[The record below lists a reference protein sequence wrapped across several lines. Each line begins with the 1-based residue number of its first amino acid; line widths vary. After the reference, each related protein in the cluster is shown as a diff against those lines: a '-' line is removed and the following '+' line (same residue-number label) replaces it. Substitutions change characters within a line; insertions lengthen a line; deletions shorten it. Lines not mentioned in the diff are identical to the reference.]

1 MVAKTMF
8 DLAGRVCV
16 VTGGGRGIGKSIAA
30 ALAANGGKVVV
41 TGRSESTLKQ
51 AVEEIHADGGSADW
65 LTADM
70 QDEAAV
76 VRLAETVAERFGPAH
91 VLVNNA
97 GVNAIYKGAEKTS
110 LEEWNTII
118 GTNLTGLFLSCREFG
133 RQMLAA
139 ERGSIINI
147 SSIGG
152 RTGLAK
158 TAAYCASKGGVE
170 MLSKSM
176 AIDWAPKGVRVNCV
190 APAYVE
196 TDLTSGIVEHPVLGA
211 KITRRTPMGRF
222 GKTDEIAGAVV
233 FLASDASSYLTGESI
248 AVDGGWTGA

>member
-1 MVAKTMF
+1 MIGPNMF
-8 DLAGRVCV
+8 DLGGRVCV

-30 ALAANGGKVVV
+30 ALAAHGGKVVV
-41 TGRSESTLKQ
+41 TGRSEAALKQ
-51 AVEEIHADGGSADW
+51 AVDEIGALGGAAEW

-70 QDEAAV
+70 QDETQV
-76 VRLAETVAERFGPAH
+76 VRLAEIVAERFGLAH

-118 GTNLTGLFLSCREFG
+118 GTNLTGVFLACREFG

-139 ERGSIINI
+139 GRGSIINI

-152 RTGLAK
+152 RTGLGK

-170 MLSKSM
+170 LLTKSM

-196 TDLTSGIVEHPVLGA
+196 TDLTSGLVEHPVLGA
-211 KITRRTPMGRF
+211 RITGRTPMGRF
-222 GKTDEIAGAVV
+222 GRPEEIAGAVV
-233 FLASDASSYLTGESI
+233 FLASDAATYLTGESI
-248 AVDGGWTGA
+248 AVDGGWTAA

>member
-1 MVAKTMF
+1 MF
-8 DLAGRVCV
+8 DLDGRVCV

-30 ALAANGGKVVV
+30 ELAAHGGNVVV
-41 TGRSESTLKQ
+41 VGRSADTLKTT
-51 AVEEIHADGGSADW
+51 VEEIRAAAGSADW
-65 LTADM
+65 LTTDM
-70 QDEAAV
+70 RDEAAV
-76 VRLAETVAERFGPAH
+76 IRLAQTVAERFGPAH

-110 LEEWNTII
+110 LDEWNTII
-118 GTNLTGLFLSCREFG
+118 GTNLTGVFLACREFG

-139 ERGSIINI
+139 GRGSIINI

-152 RTGLAK
+152 RTGLGK

-170 MLSKSM
+170 LLSKSM
-176 AIDWAPKGVRVNCV
+176 AVDWAPKGIRVNCV

-196 TDLTSGIVEHPVLGA
+196 TDLTAGLAAHPVLGPA
-211 KITRRTPMGRF
+211 ITGRTPMGRF
-222 GKTDEIAGAVV
+222 GRTDEIAGAVV

-248 AVDGGWTGA
+248 AVDGGWTGS

>member
-1 MVAKTMF
+1 MATSTMF
-8 DLAGRVCV
+8 DLGGRLCV
-16 VTGGGRGIGKSIAA
+16 VTGGGRGIGKSIAT
-30 ALAANGGKVVV
+30 ALAAHGGKVVI
-41 TGRSESTLKQ
+41 TGRSGDTLKQ
-51 AVEEIHADGGSADW
+51 AADDIRAAGGSVDW
-65 LTADM
+65 LAADVR
-70 QDEAAV
+70 DEGSVVKLAA
-76 VRLAETVAERFGPAH
+76 TVAERFGPAH

-110 LEEWNTII
+110 LDEWNTII
-118 GTNLTGLFLSCREFG
+118 GTNLTGVFLACREFG
-133 RQMLAA
+133 RQMLDAG
-139 ERGSIINI
+139 RGSIINI

-152 RTGLAK
+152 RTGLGK

-170 MLSKSM
+170 LLSKSM

-196 TDLTSGIVEHPVLGA
+196 TDLTSGLVEHPVLGA
-211 KITRRTPMGRF
+211 RITARTPMGRF
-222 GKTDEIAGAVV
+222 GRTDEIAGAVV